1 MINDRKLYNIT
12 ILNKLTEL
20 AKQYPDMRF
29 GQLLFNTG
37 IIQGKSSED
46 GSKLEIQDPFYE
58 ESERTWDRM
67 TRNSLCFPN

>member
-1 MINDRKLYNIT
+1 MNNRKLYNLT
-12 ILNKLTEL
+12 ILEKLTDL

-58 ESERTWDRM
+58 ESERIWDRM
-67 TRNSLCFPN
+67 TSNDFCFPN